1 VLKSLT
7 WQAKRR
13 PLRSHPK
20 ATAKAARPARKRV
33 TFPPIAMRLRWMG
46 HPVLY
51 WSGWKEQ
58 ATAKTGNG
66 KNRSRFLRN
75 DKQEGQRQLQR
86 QLQRQRQRQG
96 QLQQQ
101 QRNAGFFAALR
112 MTGQKQL
119 RLYWLVFLQLQWPV
133 SSASMASFVG
143 FNG

>member
-1 VLKSLT
+1 
-7 WQAKRR
+7 
-13 PLRSHPK
+13 
-20 ATAKAARPARKRV
+20 
-33 TFPPIAMRLRWMG
+33 MG

-86 QLQRQRQRQG
+86 QRQG
-96 QLQQQ
+96 QQQQQQQ
-101 QRNAGFFAALR
+101 QRNAGFFATLR

-119 RLYWLVFLQLQWPV
+119 RLYWLVFLQIQWPV